1 MAVGRRKVHLHV
13 ADNDPWIDIR
23 RSSPTPRRGPD
34 DDWIVTVV
42 CLILLV
48 LLIAWLVS

>member
-1 MAVGRRKVHLHV
+1 MAVGRRKVRLHV
-13 ADNDPWIDIR
+13 DGNDPWIDIR

-34 DDWIVTVV
+34 DWIVAVV
-42 CLILLV
+42 GVILFV

>member
-1 MAVGRRKVHLHV
+1 MAVGRRRVRLHV
-13 ADNDPWIDIR
+13 DGNSPWIDIR
-23 RSSPTPRRGPD
+23 RSSPRPRGGPD

-42 CLILLV
+42 SVILFI